1 MTKPPDTQT
10 IILPPSP
17 AFPFGATVTTDA
29 PRTPPPRYA
38 VALLRCAAV
47 EWIAATL
54 TSERL
59 MWRISSP
66 GRGEWG
72 TLYATRAHAEAVA
85 EAVRGELAWGE
96 KHWSKPRPAWAVEVR
111 EIADP
116 WPQDWPDGRHPS
128 EEV

>member
-1 MTKPPDTQT
+1 MT
-10 IILPPSP
+10 
-17 AFPFGATVTTDA
+17 A
-29 PRTPPPRYA
+29 PPPRYA

-54 TSERL
+54 TDNRL

-85 EAVRGELAWGE
+85 EAVRGELAWAARRRI
-96 KHWSKPRPAWAVEVR
+96 KPSSVECVVEVR
-111 EIADP
+111 EITDR
-116 WPQDWPDGRHPS
+116 WPQDWPDGRRPS

>member
-47 EWIAATL
+47 EWISATL
-54 TSERL
+54 TGDRL

-85 EAVRGELAWGE
+85 EAVRGELAYGDKAWP
-96 KHWSKPRPAWAVEVR
+96 SRPPAWVVEVYEVR
-111 EIADP
+111 ER
-116 WPQDWPDGRHPS
+116 WPQDWPEGREPS